1 MEKNNKYLIANKIII
16 TGAATRI
23 GAAIAKKLSGPG
35 VEMIIHYNRS
45 KSEAEKLQKELLK
58 NKTKVYLVKG
68 NLAKEQDLKK
78 IINFSKSKLKYF
90 DCLINNASLFENDSL
105 KNFSSK
111 SWNQHLDVNLKA
123 PAYLTKE
130 FSKNVKGKNNNIINI
145 IDQRVFKLTPFF
157 FSYTLSKTGLYTL
170 TKTSA
175 MDLAPNIR
183 VNGIAPGPTI
193 KNKRQTNMHFKKQYL
208 ATPLKQQVNVKDIC
222 SAVDFFIKNRSITGQ
237 VIAIDSGQS
246 LNWQT
251 PDVIGKE

>member
-1 MEKNNKYLIANKIII
+1 MEANKIII
-16 TGAATRI
+16 TGGATRM
-23 GAAIAKKLSGPG
+23 GAAIAKKLSSPG
-35 VEMIIHYNRS
+35 VEMIIHYRNS
-45 KSEAEKLQKELLK
+45 KKSAEKLKKELLK

-68 NLAKEQDLKK
+68 NLAKEKDLKK
-78 IINFSKSKLKYF
+78 IIKFSKSKLKYF
-90 DCLINNASLFENDSL
+90 DCLINNASLFENDNL
-105 KNFSSK
+105 KNFTSK
-111 SWNQHLDVNLKA
+111 SWSQHLDVNLKA

-130 FSKNVKGKNNNIINI
+130 FSKNIKGKNNNIINI

-175 MDLAPNIR
+175 MSLAPNIR

-193 KNKRQTNMHFKKQYL
+193 KNKRQSDIHFKKQYL
-208 ATPLKQQVNVKDIC
+208 ATPLKQQVDIKDIC
-222 SAVDFFIKNRSITGQ
+222 SAVDFFIKNSSITGQ

>member
-1 MEKNNKYLIANKIII
+1 MEANKIII
-16 TGAATRI
+16 TGAATRM

-35 VEMIIHYNRS
+35 VEMIIHYNTSRT
-45 KSEAEKLQKELLK
+45 EAEKLKKELIK

-78 IINFSKSKLKYF
+78 IIKFSKDKLRYF
-90 DCLINNASLFENDSL
+90 DCLVNNASLFENDNL
-105 KNFSSK
+105 KNFTSK
-111 SWNQHLDVNLKA
+111 SWGNHINVNLKA

-130 FSKNVKGKNNNIINI
+130 FAKNTRGKNNNIINI

-175 MDLAPNIR
+175 MELAPNVR

-193 KNKRQTNMHFKKQYL
+193 KNKRQTDNHFKKQYL
-208 ATPLKQQVNVKDIC
+208 ATPLKRQVNVKDIC
-222 SAVDFFIKNRSITGQ
+222 SAVDFFIKNSSITGQ

>member
-1 MEKNNKYLIANKIII
+1 MEANKIII
-16 TGAATRI
+16 TGAATRM

-35 VEMIIHYNRS
+35 VEIIIHYNTSRT
-45 KSEAEKLQKELLK
+45 EAEKLKKELIK

-78 IINFSKSKLKYF
+78 IIKFSKDKLKYF
-90 DCLINNASLFENDSL
+90 DCLVNNASLFENDNL
-105 KNFSSK
+105 KNFTSK
-111 SWNQHLDVNLKA
+111 SWGNHINVNLKA

-130 FSKNVKGKNNNIINI
+130 FAKNTRGKNNNIINI

-175 MDLAPNIR
+175 MELAPNVR

-193 KNKRQTNMHFKKQYL
+193 KNKRQTDNHFKKQYL
-208 ATPLKQQVNVKDIC
+208 ATPLKRQVNVKDIC
-222 SAVDFFIKNRSITGQ
+222 SAVDFFIKNSSITGQ